1 MKPIYIIILF
11 SLAACNFSTQP
22 EKSQAAWSFKEF
34 VKVDSA
40 NPILIPDTS
49 FYFDCPVSHQ
59 KVKWQSKNV
68 LNPTAFVKDGKVIIT
83 SEFDLLLLELKK

>member
-49 FYFDCPVSHQ
+49 FYFDYILDKWKKRIIQ
-59 KVKWQSKNV
+59 KVNNQ
-68 LNPTAFVKDGKVIIT
+68 I
-83 SEFDLLLLELKK
+83 